1 MGRVWHKP
9 RDEEMRAELYACWYL
24 TPDATPDAD
33 ILADVQS
40 DQFQSEIER
49 EIQVQCREHR
59 VEDFGAGGE
68 EGETEVMKMGNGQPD
83 GMIDYNLLV
92 S

>member
-33 ILADVQS
+33 TLADVQE
-40 DQFQSEIER
+40 DQFQYEIEH
-49 EIQVQCREHR
+49 EIQVQPLEHR

-68 EGETEVMKMGNGQPD
+68 EGETEVTRMGSGQP
-83 GMIDYNLLV
+83 GG
-92 S
+92 SW